1 MPFILVSFL
10 HQQKSPSGPQKR
22 KCPGSSGAGAGAGA
36 GGDDVESD
44 GERSDGERELVVDED
59 TSPAESTSSFG
70 QVMSI
75 AMNFIH

>member
-1 MPFILVSFL
+1 MPFVLVSFL
-10 HQQKSPSGPQKR
+10 LLQKSPSGPQKR
-22 KCPGSSGAGAGAGA
+22 KCPGSSGAGAGASA

-70 QVMSI
+70 QVMWIS
-75 AMNFIH
+75 MNF